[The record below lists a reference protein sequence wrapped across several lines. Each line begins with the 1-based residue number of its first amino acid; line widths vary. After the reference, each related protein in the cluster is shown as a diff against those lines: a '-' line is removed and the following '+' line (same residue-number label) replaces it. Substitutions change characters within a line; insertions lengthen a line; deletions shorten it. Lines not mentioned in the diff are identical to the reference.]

1 MSRDPTLKRYIP
13 YAVGLGLLLVGGLV
27 AFAILYK
34 PYDVPEYA
42 EIDTSESAFLI
53 PMEGESL
60 DQSAFPSVQFLQE
73 KKVAAKRVQIV
84 HRWNKTG
91 FLPAQGHWISTVR
104 LVKVDRRPVT
114 RIWTKAPSSGTSAK
128 DEAIAAE
135 SKDSVNFTM
144 GVSCTANIP
153 EEMAAAF
160 LYTYPSK
167 SLSEMMDME
176 VRARVQQVIAE
187 ESAKYD
193 LEQMKAKKNDIMKA
207 VREDVTTFFKERGI
221 QITTV
226 AMLGGLTFEN
236 PEIQKAIDDAV
247 KATQLKVAAENKR
260 EAQEVENK
268 TLKLAAEGKAAAAR
282 LEAAGHAESEAV
294 RAEAQA
300 KLKLKVAEAEAEG
313 LRKLAA
319 ARAEEAR
326 LAQDA
331 PSAYVQLRA
340 LEAELQ
346 RWKQWDGK
354 YPAYWLNLGGSS
366 VPNVMLP
373 LPALPAPDATKSAAR
388 AEEKK

>member
-1 MSRDPTLKRYIP
+1 MPAHNPAKKYIP
-13 YAVGLGLLLVGGLV
+13 YAVGLGLVFVGGLV

-53 PMEGESL
+53 PMEGDTL

-73 KKVAAKRVQIV
+73 RKVAAKRVQIT

-91 FLPAQGHWISTVR
+91 FLPAQGHWITTVR

-114 RIWTKAPSSGTSAK
+114 RIWTKTASSGTSAK

-135 SKDSVNFTM
+135 SKDSVNFTI

-167 SLSEMMDME
+167 SLSDMMDME
-176 VRARVQQVIAE
+176 VRARVQQVVAE
-187 ESAKYD
+187 EAAKYD
-193 LEQMKAKKNDIMKA
+193 LDQMKGKKNEMMKA
-207 VREDVTTFFKERGI
+207 VREDVTTFFKDRGI
-221 QITTV
+221 QITTI
-226 AMLGGLTFEN
+226 AMLGGLTYEN

-247 KATQLKVAAENKR
+247 KASQLKVAAENKR

-268 TLKLAAEGKAAAAR
+268 TLRLAAEGKAAAAK
-282 LEAAGHAESEAV
+282 LEAAGLAETEGV
-294 RAEAQA
+294 KAEAMA
-300 KLKLKVAEAEAEG
+300 KARLRAAEAEAEG

-326 LAQDA
+326 LAQEA

-346 RWKQWDGK
+346 RWKRWDGK
-354 YPAYWLNLGGSS
+354 YPDYWLNFGGATA
-366 VPNVMLP
+366 PNTMLALPP
-373 LPALPAPDATKSAAR
+373 LPGPDTSR
-388 AEEKK
+388 TVRTEEKK

>member
-1 MSRDPTLKRYIP
+1 MRNEPNFKRYVP
-13 YAVGLGLLLVGGLV
+13 YAVGLGLLPVGGLV
-27 AFAILYK
+27 AFALLYK

-53 PMEGESL
+53 PMAGDSL
-60 DQSAFPSVQFLQE
+60 DQSAVPSVPFLQE
-73 KKVAAKRVQIV
+73 RKVAAKRVQIV

-153 EEMAAAF
+153 EEMAAVF

-176 VRARVQQVIAE
+176 VRARVQQMVAE
-187 ESAKYD
+187 ESAKFD
-193 LEQMKAKKNDIMKA
+193 LEQMKAKKNEIMKV
-207 VREDVTTFFKERGI
+207 VREDVTTFFKDRGI
-221 QITTV
+221 QITTI

-247 KATQLKVAAENKR
+247 KASQLKVAAENKR

-268 TLKLAAEGKAAAAR
+268 TLRLAAEGKAAAAK
-282 LEAAGHAESEAV
+282 LEAAGLAETEGV
-294 RAEAQA
+294 KAEAMA
-300 KLKLKVAEAEAEG
+300 KARLRAAEAEAEG

-326 LAQDA
+326 LAQEA

-346 RWKQWDGK
+346 RWKRWDGK
-354 YPAYWLNLGGSS
+354 YPDYWLNFGGATA
-366 VPNVMLP
+366 PNTMLALPP
-373 LPALPAPDATKSAAR
+373 LPGPDTSR
-388 AEEKK
+388 TVRTEEKK